1 MRSSFQLNYRLD
13 GRVQAALPGCSQGR
27 WAGSLCPGWS
37 CSSGSTIQAG
47 RSRSDKEIK
56 FPVIP
61 FLKKR
66 KFCQEGNRVEEN
78 QVLGSVKVRIGWLL
92 VCDKEVEHDVEGGQ
106 AEHCLQN
113 DGLQA
118 A

>member
-1 MRSSFQLNYRLD
+1 M
-13 GRVQAALPGCSQGR
+13 
-27 WAGSLCPGWS
+27 
-37 CSSGSTIQAG
+37 
-47 RSRSDKEIK
+47 
-56 FPVIP
+56 
-61 FLKKR
+61 
-66 KFCQEGNRVEEN
+66 
-78 QVLGSVKVRIGWLL
+78 LGSGKVRIGCLL